1 MAAQQWWFHWDN
13 APVHTAASVKEWMA
27 AKGIKVLEHP
37 PYSPDLASADF
48 FLFRRVKEALAGTT
62 LDQDSLKTAW
72 EGVIRTITADD
83 FATAFRRWF
92 ERAEKCVR
100 IGGNFVEKS

>member
-1 MAAQQWWFHWDN
+1 
-13 APVHTAASVKEWMA
+13 MA
-27 AKGIKVLEHP
+27 AKGIQVL
-37 PYSPDLASADF
+37 
-48 FLFRRVKEALAGTT
+48 
-62 LDQDSLKTAW
+62 
-72 EGVIRTITADD
+72 DD